1 MKAIYRR
8 EIGNYLNNPM
18 GYVFLGIFVVMFSS
32 VFCYMNI
39 YTLTS
44 SNISYTFEIII
55 YFMLVLMPILTMRLM
70 AEEKNEKTDQLLL
83 CAPVSPLSIVY
94 GKFLAAMSL
103 ILIALIF
110 TLPHIVILISSGNPP
125 LLSTVIAYFGF
136 LLYCSVYASIGIFIS
151 SFTENQVISAVITFA
166 VFIAMLGIEIF
177 LLPAVQNPAIY
188 TLLKS
193 ISFAG
198 RYNDFSLGVLNY
210 TSIVYYLSVTVF
222 FNFLTVRVI
231 EKRRW

>member
-1 MKAIYRR
+1 MRAIYKR

-18 GYVFLGIFVVMFSS
+18 GYVFLGIFVVMFSA

-44 SNISYTFEIII
+44 SNISYTFEIVI

-70 AEEKNEKTDQLLL
+70 AEEKSEKTDQLLL
-83 CAPVSPLSIVY
+83 CAPVSPVSVVY
-94 GKFLAAMSL
+94 GKFLASMSL

-110 TLPHIVILISSGNPP
+110 TLPHIIILISSGNPP
-125 LLSTVIAYFGF
+125 AFSTILAYFGF

-151 SFTENQVISAVITFA
+151 SLTENQVISAVITFA
-166 VFIAMLGIEIF
+166 VFIAMLGTEVF